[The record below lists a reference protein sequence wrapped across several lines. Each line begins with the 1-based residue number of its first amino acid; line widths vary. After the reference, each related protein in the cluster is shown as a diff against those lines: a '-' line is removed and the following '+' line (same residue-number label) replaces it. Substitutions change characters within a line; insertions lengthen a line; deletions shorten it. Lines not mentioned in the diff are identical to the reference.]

1 MLSITLF
8 SLFSFRFV
16 YNVGMNERDFFA
28 PISYGFEIGGNYT
41 IRINN
46 GLNDRILLHIGI
58 IDDIKQFWIVK
69 DGYNPCNNALTDIEN
84 IHIVQ
89 NENSTISGSIRN
101 PGKYTIN
108 VKSCKYFSSN
118 YTLEIIFLNPT
129 SNLSSENQNYFKI
142 FENLLFL
149 SIFI

>member
-16 YNVGMNERDFFA
+16 YNVGMNERDFFV
-28 PISYGFEIGGNYT
+28 PISFGFEIGGKYT

-46 GLNDRILLHIGI
+46 GSNDRILLHIGL
-58 IDDIKQFWIVK
+58 IDDIKQFWIDK
-69 DGYNPCNNALTDIEN
+69 DGYNPCNSALLDIKN

-89 NENSTISGSIRN
+89 NENSTISGTISK

-118 YTLEIIFLNPT
+118 YSIEIKFLNPT
-129 SNLSSENQNYFKI
+129 SNLSSENQNYLKTSYFSQ
-142 FENLLFL
+142 LF
-149 SIFI
+149 I